1 MTNFE
6 WIKSM
11 GVKELAKVI
20 INTCDNFDCGIC
32 PLKNSE
38 GRCVVNSKYDGDD
51 ATAIEWLESECEE
64 DEKDKD

>member
-6 WIKSM
+6 KIKNM
-11 GVKELAKVI
+11 DVEEFARVI
-20 INTCDNFDCGIC
+20 INTCDNFDCETC

-51 ATAIEWLESECEE
+51 TTAIEWLESEC
-64 DEKDKD
+64 D